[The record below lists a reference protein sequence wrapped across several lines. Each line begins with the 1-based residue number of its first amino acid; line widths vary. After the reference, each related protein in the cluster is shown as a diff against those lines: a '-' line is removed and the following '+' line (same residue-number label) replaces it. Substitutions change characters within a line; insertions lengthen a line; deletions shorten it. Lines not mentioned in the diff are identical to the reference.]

1 MVFDPLKFDFAA
13 EGGGSRRAVPMT
25 LPRINYGVAGASGGL
40 FGDVTKQA
48 AKDPRPGQISNVVTP
63 PPPPPPPNLDP
74 PTTNG
79 VTQPFRYS
87 NELPPLTPKQQRALM
102 ERRRAATRS
111 FEETED
117 RVGRETSRAEGNV
130 LRQQGELDRNRRLQ
144 SRAGMQTLAGRGVG
158 RSPMFVNPFQRQLTE
173 QSQRQTAEL
182 QSGLAGTLSQLRSAL
197 QQAEISRDREFAQI
211 DFDAVDERTDVGR
224 LLGA

>member
-1 MVFDPLKFDFAA
+1 MVTPQERFEASLRSATTGITFSPTQLSSLSSLANFNKSSPA
-13 EGGGSRRAVPMT
+13 ERLDLSR
-25 LPRINYGVAGASGGL
+25 AG
-40 FGDVTKQA
+40 
-48 AKDPRPGQISNVVTP
+48 KDPYNPTP
-63 PPPPPPPNLDP
+63 IVAKPALDP
-74 PTTNG
+74 PSTNG

-87 NELPPLTPKQQRALM
+87 NVLPPLTPQQQRALM

-111 FEETED
+111 FEETQAL
-117 RVGRETSRAEGNV
+117 VGRETVRAEGDV

-144 SRAGMQTLAGRGVG
+144 SRSGMQTLAGRGVG

-197 QQAEISRDREFAQI
+197 QQAEIGRDRELSQI
-211 DFDAVDERTDVGR
+211 DFDAVDGRSDIGR
-224 LLGA
+224 LLGVQP